1 MSSICVISASNTKSE
16 NVHVWWGLCFLLYL
30 NCEVIVIIIIIITI
44 YFVVV
49 IVIVVGVNVV
59 ALSASIEKARRW
71 ENC

>member
-16 NVHVWWGLCFLLYL
+16 NVHVWWGLCFLFNL

-49 IVIVVGVNVV
+49 IVVVVNVV
-59 ALSASIEKARRW
+59 ALSASTEKARRW
-71 ENC
+71 EYC